1 MYLGLDTVQQASP
14 RAMLQRLVRRSRAD
28 QTGPPW
34 GIVVLPTF
42 QELKLSPPGP
52 IPQGACVERLAVSI
66 GQLLGNPEVCI
77 CDGADNGWQG
87 LICRAEAHKSLL
99 MRLTKAAQAFREA
112 FMTST

>member
-52 IPQGACVERLAVSI
+52 HSSRWVRRAPCSVHRAAPGET
-66 GQLLGNPEVCI
+66 G
-77 CDGADNGWQG
+77 G
-87 LICRAEAHKSLL
+87 LHL
-99 MRLTKAAQAFREA
+99 
-112 FMTST
+112 